1 MRETTPLPPSL
12 FKEGAGG
19 VVGRGNAI
27 LMKGRTLQKGK
38 NVAAVLENLEFF
50 KNLEEAKDRVLAEM
64 ADETISGR
72 KYFASR
78 NEKTF

>member
-1 MRETTPLPPSL
+1 
-12 FKEGAGG
+12 
-19 VVGRGNAI
+19 
-27 LMKGRTLQKGK
+27 MKGRTLQKGK

-50 KNLEEAKDRVLAEM
+50 KNLEEAEDRVLAEM

-78 NEKTF
+78 NEKTLLLMAYKIELRSGVLRQLIQPHRH